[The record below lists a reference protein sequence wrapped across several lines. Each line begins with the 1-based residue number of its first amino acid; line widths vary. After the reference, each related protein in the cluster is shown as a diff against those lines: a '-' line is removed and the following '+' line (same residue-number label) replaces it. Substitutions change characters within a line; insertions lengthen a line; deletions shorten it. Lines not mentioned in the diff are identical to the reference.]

1 MSRLA
6 LICGN
11 GALPAALVAALPDRP
26 MICALDGF
34 APEGLAVDQV
44 FRIERLALFIRH
56 LQDAGVTEVA
66 FAGAVARPRLD
77 PALFDPQTAL
87 IVPRLLAAIHA
98 GDDAGLRVILGLFE
112 EEGLTVRGVAD
123 LAPDLL
129 AGVGVLGAVAPKPQD
144 ETDATRGRAILSAL
158 APVDV
163 GQACVVAAALCLGV
177 EAIYGTDALLADVA
191 SHRPLRHPAKGGV
204 FVKCAKAGQDLR
216 VDLPTIGPDTI
227 DRCVAAGLSGICL
240 QAGHVIVLDRAAV
253 VARADAVG
261 LALWALA

>member
-1 MSRLA
+1 MTRTA

-11 GALPAALVAALPDRP
+11 GALPAALVAAMPERP
-26 MICALDGF
+26 LICALDGF
-34 APEGLAVDQV
+34 APDGLAVDQV

-87 IVPRLLAAIHA
+87 IVPRLLSAIHA
-98 GDDAGLRVILGLFE
+98 GDDAGLRVIISLFE
-112 EEGLTVRGVAD
+112 EEGLIVRGVAD

-129 AGVGVLGAVAPKPQD
+129 AGAGGLGAVAPKAQD
-144 ETDATRGRAILSAL
+144 ETDATRGRAILEAL

-163 GQACVVAAALCLGV
+163 GQGCVVAAALCLGV
-177 EAIYGTDALLADVA
+177 ESIYGTDALLGFVAD
-191 SHRPLRHPAKGGV
+191 HRAERHPAKGGV

-240 QAGHVIVLDRAAV
+240 QSGHVIVLDRAAV
-253 VARADAVG
+253 VARANAAG
-261 LALWALA
+261 LALWAVP

>member
-1 MSRLA
+1 MTRRA

-11 GALPAALVAALPDRP
+11 GALPAALVAAMPERP
-26 MICALDGF
+26 LICALDGF

-87 IVPRLLAAIHA
+87 IVPRLLSAIHA
-98 GDDAGLRVILGLFE
+98 GDDAGLRVS
-112 EEGLTVRGVAD
+112 GVAD

-129 AGVGVLGAVAPKPQD
+129 AGAGVLGAVAPKAQD
-144 ETDATRGRAILSAL
+144 ETDALRGRAILSAL

-163 GQACVVAAALCLGV
+163 GQGCVVAAALCLGV

-191 SHRPLRHPAKGGV
+191 SNRAQRHPSTGGV
-204 FVKCAKAGQDLR
+204 FVKCAKGGQDLR

-227 DRCVAAGLSGICL
+227 DRCIAASLSGICL
-240 QAGHVIVLDRAAV
+240 QAGHVIVLNRAV
-253 VARADAVG
+253 VIARADAAG
-261 LALWALA
+261 LALWAKP